1 MEKLVKD
8 AWFGGVPL
16 GLAALIMALPPQL
29 ASAQAKPASKTAAR
43 ATTSRAAAVPLDVTA
58 EAAAWRARQ
67 GLNFKRNW
75 GVEIVNVKP
84 VSSGYMLALRYRV
97 LDSDKA
103 VIFNDR
109 KVKAYLVDEA
119 SGIVLA
125 VPALENVG
133 ELRPGAAPEAGRI
146 YFMIFGNP
154 GKLVKTGS
162 RVSLRVGNLTATG
175 MVVE

>member
-1 MEKLVKD
+1 MEMSVKD
-8 AWFGGVPL
+8 ARL
-16 GLAALIMALPPQL
+16 AMAQRGLLALVFAVFMQPAY
-29 ASAQAKPASKTAAR
+29 AKANQGAK
-43 ATTSRAAAVPLDVTA
+43 AAAPTTASQTAVAPRDVTA
-58 EAAAWRARQ
+58 EASAWRARQ

-97 LDSDKA
+97 LEPDKA

-109 KVKAYLVDEA
+109 KVKTYLVDEA
-119 SGIVLA
+119 SGTVLA

-133 ELRPGAAPEAGRI
+133 ELRPGATPEAGRI

-175 MVVE
+175 MIVE